1 MKMVYDV
8 LSILKTEVTK

>member
-1 MKMVYDV
+1 MVYDV